1 MRLSSPAL
9 RALSLVTLLLMA
21 AAVPFILYGSDGAI
35 GSMFNAPVR
44 WIPANFAA
52 LRDFR
57 AFTEEFDVHEMILI
71 SWPGCTVDDERLKEF
86 AETLRKERERRRA
99 AGQPELIAG
108 VPNGYEM
115 LRELTEGPAEL
126 SRAGAIRRLTN
137 VLVGPDGETSCA
149 AVELTPLGAKQR
161 EEALA
166 IVLRAAD
173 QAVGLPRE
181 AYRLAGPP
189 IDGIAIDQLSTD
201 SIRTF
206 AIPSAL
212 LSLLLC
218 VLCLR
223 SLWFTWPVILVA
235 TIGQGAALAAVYYV
249 GASMNAVLIVLP
261 PLVFVLT
268 VSAGVHLVN
277 YYYEELREGNFED
290 PVAHTLAKGWRPGA
304 LATLTTALGLGSL
317 MVSDVAPVRQFG
329 ILGAFGVSLTWILL
343 FLLLP
348 GLMLWWPAKGRRTR
362 SGRLRYWS
370 PWDQTAGRPIW
381 NSLAALVHRHSGK
394 IVILALLALFA
405 SGYGL
410 TRVKTTL
417 NVMSLLSPDTR
428 AVQDYHWFQ
437 EHVTPLVPVEVVLH
451 FDESSSLDLL
461 ERAMLVARVHAELA
475 DVPWVDAAISPATFM
490 PPFPRGG
497 GLRAV
502 TQRAVF
508 RSRLEAQFEQLADA
522 GYVRE
527 DAEEQMWRV
536 SGRVQGRD
544 DIDYGLFLDRVRQ
557 QIEPV
562 VHEAAP
568 NGVSVT
574 YTGVTSAV
582 YEVQR
587 ALLADLFYSFLT
599 AFLLIGGV
607 MVLALRSIGAGL
619 VAMIPNVL
627 PTVTLFGA
635 MGWLGWE
642 ADVGSVMTAS
652 VALGIAVDGTFHF
665 LASFK
670 REMQHG
676 KDRVAAIRV
685 TYGHC
690 GRALVQTALICAA
703 GMIPLTSSG
712 FLPARSFALMLLLLL
727 LVAAVCDLVVLPAL
741 LASPLGGWFL
751 PPASTASEA
760 ASAGSASKADR
771 SLETVDT

>member
-1 MRLSSPAL
+1 M
-9 RALSLVTLLLMA
+9 LLLMA
-21 AAVPFILYGSDGAI
+21 AAVPFILHGSDGAI

-71 SWPGCTVDDERLKEF
+71 SWPGCTVDDERLRDF
-86 AETLRKERERRRA
+86 ADALQEERERRRA
-99 AGQPELIAG
+99 AGQPELFAG
-108 VPNGYEM
+108 VPNGYDM

-161 EEALA
+161 EDALEV
-166 IVLRAAD
+166 VLSAAD
-173 QAVGLPRE
+173 QAVGLPRD

-189 IDGIAIDQLSTD
+189 IDGIAIDQLSIE

-206 AIPSAL
+206 AIPSAV
-212 LSLLLC
+212 LSMVLC
-218 VLCLR
+218 VFCLR
-223 SLWFTWPVILVA
+223 SFWFTWPVIVVA
-235 TIGQGAALAAVYYV
+235 TVGQGAALAAVHYV

-261 PLVFVLT
+261 PLVFVLSI
-268 VSAGVHLVN
+268 SAGVHLVN
-277 YYYEELREGNFED
+277 YFYEELRGGNFED
-290 PVAHTLAKGWRPGA
+290 PVPQTLVKGWRPSV

-329 ILGAFGVSLTWILL
+329 ILGAFGVALTWVLL

-348 GLMLWWPAKGRRTR
+348 GVMLWWPAKEPRTR
-362 SGRLRYWS
+362 SGRRRWWL
-370 PWDQTAGRPIW
+370 PWDQTAGRPVW
-381 NSLAALVHRHSGK
+381 NWMAVLVHHHSGK
-394 IVILALLALFA
+394 IAILSLLALGIA
-405 SGYGL
+405 GYGL

-417 NVMSLLSPDTR
+417 NVMSLLSPETR

-437 EHVTPLVPVEVVLH
+437 ENVTPLVPVEVVLR
-451 FDESSSLDLL
+451 FDDSSSLDLL

-475 DVPWVDAAISPATFM
+475 KVQWVDAAISPATFM

-508 RSRLEAQFEQLADA
+508 RSRLEEQFEQLDEA

-527 DAEEQMWRV
+527 DAGEQLWRV

-557 QIEPV
+557 QIDPL

-607 MVLALRSIGAGL
+607 MVLALRSIRAGL
-619 VAMIPNVL
+619 VAMVPNIL

-635 MGWLGWE
+635 MGWLGWD

-676 KDRVAAIRV
+676 QDRVAAIRI

-703 GMIPLTSSG
+703 GMIPFTSSS

-727 LVAAVCDLVVLPAL
+727 LIAAVCDLVVLPAL

-751 PPASTASEA
+751 PAETA
-760 ASAGSASKADR
+760 ASRAAAPAESAAGPDQ
-771 SLETVDT
+771 SLGTVDS